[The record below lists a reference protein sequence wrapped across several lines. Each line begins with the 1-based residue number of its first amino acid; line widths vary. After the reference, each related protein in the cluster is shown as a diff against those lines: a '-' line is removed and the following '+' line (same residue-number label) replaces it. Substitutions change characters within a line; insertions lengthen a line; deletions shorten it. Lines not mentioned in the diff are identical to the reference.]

1 MRVLLLILHYLLC
14 KNKKYMEA
22 KRIMICDDDEGILE
36 VLELYLELEGYVV
49 FTVAN
54 STLLIEQIEMHS
66 PDLLL
71 LDLWMPLLSGDQVI
85 SLIRKNGKI
94 MDLPIIVLSA
104 SVDGA
109 TIANENGANGFI
121 AKPFDLDD
129 IKANIDRMINRE

>member
-1 MRVLLLILHYLLC
+1 MLLLILHYLLC

-22 KRIMICDDDEGILE
+22 KRIIICDDDEGILE

-85 SLIRKNGKI
+85 SLIRENGKI

-129 IKANIDRMINRE
+129 IKANIDRMINKE

>member
-1 MRVLLLILHYLLC
+1 
-14 KNKKYMEA
+14 
-22 KRIMICDDDEGILE
+22 MICDDDEGILE

-54 STLLIEQIEMHS
+54 SIKLVEQITLHS

-71 LDLWMPLLSGDQVI
+71 LDLWMPLLSGDQA
-85 SLIRKNGKI
+85 IRI
-94 MDLPIIVLSA
+94 IRESDMLSALPIVVLSA

-109 TIANENGANGFI
+109 AVASAMGADGFI

-129 IKANIDRMINRE
+129 IKLNIDRIINKEPPQ

>member
-1 MRVLLLILHYLLC
+1 
-14 KNKKYMEA
+14 MEA
-22 KRIMICDDDEGILE
+22 KRIIICDDDEGILE
-36 VLELYLELEGYVV
+36 VLDLYLELEGYVV

-85 SLIRKNGKI
+85 SLIRENGKI

-129 IKANIDRMINRE
+129 IKANIDRMINKE

>member
-1 MRVLLLILHYLLC
+1 
-14 KNKKYMEA
+14 MET

-36 VLELYLELEGYVV
+36 VLELYLELEGYHV

-54 STLLIEQIEMHS
+54 STTLVEQIGIHS

-85 SLIRKNGKI
+85 KIIRENDTIKE
-94 MDLPIIVLSA
+94 LPIIVLSA

-109 TIANENGANGFI
+109 TVAKNFGADAFI

-129 IKANIDRMINRE
+129 IALNINKIINKEPL

>member
-1 MRVLLLILHYLLC
+1 
-14 KNKKYMEA
+14 MEA
-22 KRIMICDDDEGILE
+22 KRIIICDDDEGILE

-85 SLIRKNGKI
+85 SLIRENGKI

-129 IKANIDRMINRE
+129 IKANIDRMINKE

>member
-1 MRVLLLILHYLLC
+1 
-14 KNKKYMEA
+14 MEA

>member
-1 MRVLLLILHYLLC
+1 
-14 KNKKYMEA
+14 MET

-54 STLLIEQIEMHS
+54 SIKLVEQITLHS

-71 LDLWMPLLSGDQVI
+71 LDLWMPLLSGDQA
-85 SLIRKNGKI
+85 IRI
-94 MDLPIIVLSA
+94 IRESDMLSALPIIVLSA

-109 TIANENGANGFI
+109 AVASAMGADGFI

-129 IKANIDRMINRE
+129 IKLNIDRIINKEPPQ

>member
-1 MRVLLLILHYLLC
+1 
-14 KNKKYMEA
+14 MET

-54 STLLIEQIEMHS
+54 SIKLVEQITLHS

-71 LDLWMPLLSGDQVI
+71 LDLWMPLLSGDQA
-85 SLIRKNGKI
+85 IRI
-94 MDLPIIVLSA
+94 IRESDMMSALPIIVLSA

-109 TIANENGANGFI
+109 AVATAMGADGFI

-129 IKANIDRMINRE
+129 IKLNIDRMINKEPPQ

>member
-1 MRVLLLILHYLLC
+1 
-14 KNKKYMEA
+14 MET

-54 STLLIEQIEMHS
+54 SIKLVEQITLHS

-71 LDLWMPLLSGDQVI
+71 LDLWMPLLSGDQA
-85 SLIRKNGKI
+85 IRI
-94 MDLPIIVLSA
+94 IRESDMLSALPIVVLSA

-109 TIANENGANGFI
+109 AVASAMGADGFI

-129 IKANIDRMINRE
+129 IKLNIDRIINKEPPQ

>member
-1 MRVLLLILHYLLC
+1 
-14 KNKKYMEA
+14 MET

-54 STLLIEQIEMHS
+54 STKLVEQIRIHS

-71 LDLWMPLLSGDQVI
+71 LDLWMPLLSGDQAI
-85 SLIRKNGKI
+85 KIIRASDTLS
-94 MDLPIIVLSA
+94 DLPIIVLSA

-109 TIANENGANGFI
+109 AIANATGADGFI

-129 IKANIDRMINRE
+129 IKLSIDRMINKEPPQ

>member
-1 MRVLLLILHYLLC
+1 
-14 KNKKYMEA
+14 MET

-36 VLELYLELEGYVV
+36 VLELYLELEGYIV

-54 STLLIEQIEMHS
+54 SIKLVEQITLHS

-71 LDLWMPLLSGDQVI
+71 LDLWMPLLSGDQAIRIIRESDTI
-85 SLIRKNGKI
+85 SA
-94 MDLPIIVLSA
+94 LPIIVLSA

-109 TIANENGANGFI
+109 AVANAMGADGFI

-129 IKANIDRMINRE
+129 IKLNIDRMINKESSQ